1 MRAGAK
7 GDVMR
12 MSCFVICVRLFLAG
26 AIFLAAA
33 PGASAE
39 AISMPAPPERGSA
52 ALTLFSL
59 PAGCLPEA
67 LLPVKSSLSRKPQ
80 QTWREQLLAPAPVPP
95 ALVKNPFLPAAP

>member
-1 MRAGAK
+1 MRAPAK

-12 MSCFVICVRLFLAG
+12 MSCFVTCVRLFLAG

-39 AISMPAPPERGSA
+39 AISIPAPPDRGSA

-59 PAGCLPEA
+59 PAGSLPEA
-67 LLPVKSSLSRKPQ
+67 LPPVKSSLSRDLPR
-80 QTWREQLLAPAPVPP
+80 TWREQLLAPAPVPP

>member
-1 MRAGAK
+1 
-7 GDVMR
+7 MR
-12 MSCFVICVRLFLAG
+12 MSCFVTCVPLFLAG

-39 AISMPAPPERGSA
+39 AISIPAPPDRGPP

-59 PAGCLPEA
+59 PAGSLAEA
-67 LLPVKSSLSRKPQ
+67 LPPVKSSLSRELP

-95 ALVKNPFLPAAP
+95 ARVKNPFLPAAP